1 MYLCVKRIKLELVD
15 TLECLGVN
23 LLEGDPVLRALKDV
37 DLLHDIQSA
46 LSEVAL
52 PGDRHLRLVI
62 PLGGLLVLCVG
73 KHNKRDPELNTVM
86 FFLKTNEKN
95 QIPDQ
100 FHFLKGCLKIS
111 APSDCDIKV

>member
-15 TLECLGVN
+15 TLECLGVD

-52 PGDRHLRLVI
+52 PGDRHFRLI
-62 PLGGLLVLCVG
+62 ISLGGLLVLCVG
-73 KHNKRDPELNTVM
+73 KHNKRDPELNTI
-86 FFLKTNEKN
+86 FFFFDKT
-95 QIPDQ
+95 
-100 FHFLKGCLKIS
+100 
-111 APSDCDIKV
+111 